1 MRGGIV
7 QGSDI
12 RPPFGV
18 EIKVQGKQIL
28 AMRSE

>member
-1 MRGGIV
+1 V

-18 EIKVQGKQIL
+18 EIKIQGKQIL
-28 AMRSE
+28 ALRTE